1 MAAAVADVHC
11 IVTQARQERHLILNL
26 NYSHLSTLP
35 PELVQGEALVF
46 LERLFVKRNVLVSLP
61 FNIAETLPNLVEL
74 YLHSNNLVALPD
86 EIGNLLRLKSLDV
99 SCNNLQV
106 LTPAVGRLQVL
117 QTLHL
122 ANNDISEL
130 PAELGQLKKLLTLDV
145 MLNRL
150 TALPRELCG
159 CEALQCLMVDRNRLL
174 SLPRELVLL
183 QRLSELSAARN
194 QLTYLPADLGCT
206 DSLQYVY
213 VDKNADLRTIPV
225 NLWLKVVG
233 CNGCGLKRLSE
244 EDDKTEHRNS
254 FRYGKHTSVF
264 FPPEIR
270 KVRDATDP
278 CHVSS
283 LLELSLR
290 VVHFNHRQGV
300 VVSKKDLPP
309 DLYGLVTLPSGH
321 CSQCCRPFFTQM
333 YAKFYP
339 VRELDAENNLHA
351 GSELFFLA
359 SCCSKTCLLSYS
371 LPVRFI

>member
-1 MAAAVADVHC
+1 MAAGAADVHG
-11 IVTQARQERHLILNL
+11 IVTQARRERHLILNL

-35 PELVQGEALVF
+35 AELMQGEAFTF

-86 EIGNLLRLKSLDV
+86 EIGNLQRLKSLDV

-117 QTLHL
+117 QMLHL
-122 ANNDISEL
+122 ADNSLLEL
-130 PAELGQLKKLLTLDV
+130 PAELGQLKKLQTLDV

-150 TALPRELCG
+150 AVLPRELCG
-159 CEALQCLMVDRNRLL
+159 CEALQCLMVDRNRLI

-183 QRLSELSAARN
+183 QRLSELSAASN
-194 QLTYLPADLGCT
+194 QLTYLPADLGWT

-213 VDKNADLRTIPV
+213 VDKNANLRSIPV
-225 NLWLKVVG
+225 SLWLKVVG
-233 CNGCGLKRLSE
+233 CNGCGVKSLTE
-244 EDDKTEHRNS
+244 EDDKTERRNS
-254 FRYGKHTSVF
+254 FQCGKHTSVF

-270 KVRDATDP
+270 TIRDAPDP

-290 VVHFNHRQGV
+290 VVHDNQRQGV
-300 VVSKKDLPP
+300 VVSQEDLPP
-309 DLYGLVTLPSGH
+309 DLHSLVTLPSGH
-321 CSQCCRPFFTQM
+321 CCQCCRPFFTQV

-351 GSELFFLA
+351 GSELVFLA

-371 LPVRFI
+371 LPVRFV